1 MFTDGAVASTGA
13 IESAHTVIYADGQST
28 RRFAG
33 RLDRI
38 LVVDPQPASTKLVH
52 ELLKDLGAR
61 SITSEANPA
70 KALAIA
76 RKEEPQILICEY
88 TGPDFNGPEFV
99 RAFRRSDL
107 ACRQA
112 PVIMVTAEATAAS
125 IAAARDAGVHEFL
138 KKPFTIKDLTRRIEA
153 VTLKGRDWVEAVRY
167 IGPDRRRFNS
177 GDYAGPRKR
186 KSDAVPT
193 DSARVEQALR
203 IMRSALQAI
212 DSDPH
217 QAMRSMLAQAADLT
231 KAGVALGDVQ
241 LTTAAAGLQA
251 CLNEVAETGRFNRPR
266 IEAACLPLWVFMPLD
281 KAAAAA

>member
-1 MFTDGAVASTGA
+1 
-13 IESAHTVIYADGQST
+13 VIYADGRAT
-28 RRFAG
+28 KRFAG
-33 RLDRI
+33 RLDRV
-38 LVVDPQPASTKLVH
+38 LVVDPQPAATRLVH

-61 SITSEANPA
+61 AIIGEANPA
-70 KALAIA
+70 RALVIA
-76 RKEEPQILICEY
+76 RKEEPQIVICEY

-99 RAFRRSDL
+99 RALRRSDM
-107 ACRQA
+107 ACRQV
-112 PVIMVTAEATAAS
+112 PVIMVTSEATAAS
-125 IAAARDAGVHEFL
+125 ITAARDAGVHEFL

-153 VTLKGRDWVEAVRY
+153 VTLKTRDWVEAVRY

-186 KSDAVPT
+186 KSDAQT
-193 DSARVEQALR
+193 SDSARVEQALR

-217 QAMRSMLAQAADLT
+217 QAMRSMLAQAGDLT
-231 KAGVALGDVQ
+231 RAGVALGDTA

-266 IEAACLPLWVFMPLD
+266 IEAACLPLWVFLPPD
-281 KAAAAA
+281 AATAAA

>member
-1 MFTDGAVASTGA
+1 M
-13 IESAHTVIYADGQST
+13 IYADGRSDK
-28 RRFAG
+28 RFAG
-33 RLDRI
+33 RLDRV
-38 LVVDPQPASTKLVH
+38 LVVDPQPASARLAH

-61 SITSEANPA
+61 GIVCEPNPA
-70 KALAIA
+70 RALTVA
-76 RKEEPQILICEY
+76 RKEEPQIVLCEY
-88 TGPDFNGPEFV
+88 AGPDFNGVEFV
-99 RAFRRSDL
+99 RALRRSDMT
-107 ACRQA
+107 CRQA

-125 IAAARDAGVHEFL
+125 ITAARDAGVHEFL
-138 KKPFTIKDLTRRIEA
+138 KKPYTIKDLTRRLEA
-153 VTLKGRDWVEAVRY
+153 VTLKTRDWVEAVRY

-186 KSDAVPT
+186 KSDAAT
-193 DSARVEQALR
+193 TESARVEQALR

-231 KAGVALGDVQ
+231 KAGVALGDTA

-266 IEAACLPLWVFMPLD
+266 IEAACLPLWVFLPPSATS
-281 KAAAAA
+281 AAA

>member
-1 MFTDGAVASTGA
+1 M
-13 IESAHTVIYADGQST
+13 IYADGRAT
-28 RRFAG
+28 KRFAG
-33 RLDRI
+33 RLDRV
-38 LVVDPQPASTKLVH
+38 LVVDPMPASTRLVH

-61 SITSEANPA
+61 SIICEPNPTQ
-70 KALAIA
+70 ALAIA
-76 RKEEPQILICEY
+76 RKEEPQIVICEFA
-88 TGPDFNGPEFV
+88 GPGFNGPEFV
-99 RAFRRSDL
+99 RAFRRSDM

-112 PVIMVTAEATAAS
+112 PVIMVTGEATAAS
-125 IAAARDAGVHEFL
+125 ITAARDAGVHEFL

-153 VTLKGRDWVEAVRY
+153 VTLKSRDWVEAVRY

-186 KSDAVPT
+186 KSDAAT
-193 DSARVEQALR
+193 SDSARVEQALR

-217 QAMRSMLAQAADLT
+217 QAMRSMLAQAGDLT
-231 KAGVALGDVQ
+231 KAGVALNDMH

-266 IEAACLPLWVFMPLD
+266 IEAACLPLWVFLPPE
-281 KAAAAA
+281 KSAAAA